1 MYSNTDN
8 GPIEVFLVDD
18 HKCILWGLEK
28 LVTGEHPRMRV
39 AGKASSRADA
49 LLGIIQTA
57 PNVVVLDLDLGS
69 DNSLEFLPELLQKT
83 SARILI
89 LTGARD
95 QSMLD
100 RAITLGASG
109 IVLKDEPAEVLIRAI
124 ECVNRG
130 ELWLDHSIMAR
141 VLGAL
146 TRDKQQDSSSKKTE
160 RLTPKEHQ
168 IVCAVVEQ
176 RGAKSGV
183 IAGDLYMSEHTLR
196 NHLTTIYR
204 KLDVKNRLE
213 LVMFALE
220 SELTRNIPT
229 PSASRRQALH

>member
-100 RAITLGASG
+100 RAVTLLEYDAVAHEGPRRVVVTPQELGLLCVAAPGRRPLTS
-109 IVLKDEPAEVLIRAI
+109 ARWRAT
-124 ECVNRG
+124 G
-130 ELWLDHSIMAR
+130 
-141 VLGAL
+141 
-146 TRDKQQDSSSKKTE
+146 
-160 RLTPKEHQ
+160 
-168 IVCAVVEQ
+168 
-176 RGAKSGV
+176 
-183 IAGDLYMSEHTLR
+183 
-196 NHLTTIYR
+196 
-204 KLDVKNRLE
+204 
-213 LVMFALE
+213 
-220 SELTRNIPT
+220 
-229 PSASRRQALH
+229 RRQRQLEALRLLRLG

>member
-1 MYSNTDN
+1 MPACTTNQT
-8 GPIEVFLVDD
+8 IEVFLVDD
-18 HKCILWGLEK
+18 HKCMLWGLEK
-28 LVTGEHPRMRV
+28 LVAGEQPRMRV

-49 LLGIIQTA
+49 LAGISQSG

-69 DNSLEFLPELLQKT
+69 DNSLDFLPELMQLT
-83 SARILI
+83 TARVLI

-95 QSMLD
+95 QAQLE
-100 RAITLGASG
+100 RAVTLGASG
-109 IVLKDEPAEVLIRAI
+109 IVLKDEAAEVLIRAI
-124 ECVNRG
+124 ECVHRG
-130 ELWLDHSIMAR
+130 ELWLDRTIMAR

-146 TRDKQQDSSSKKTE
+146 TRDKRPDSPSRKTE
-160 RLTPKEHQ
+160 QLTPKEHQ
-168 IVCAVVEQ
+168 IVCAIVEQ

-183 IAGDLYMSEHTLR
+183 IASDLYMSEHTLR

-220 SELTRNIPT
+220 SDLAKNT
-229 PSASRRQALH
+229 PAHGQSHARALH